1 CLRKVLH
8 LATELAV
15 VFGYEHSRLKPE
27 GFPQPVNHQRNILRR
42 PSDDESVGQRRSAEN
57 FLARAQCDK
66 HTTRHVS
73 RIRFEGRRI
82 DRAWRRVPQLQSIQ
96 YPNDGQ
102 TEILAVS
109 LADRECSSDVDA
121 KGLSRFPIEDRHG
134 AVVAAQKSAA
144 ADRESTHTGFFVRLD
159 TENVE

>member
-1 CLRKVLH
+1 QGLRKVLH

-15 VFGYEHSRLKPE
+15 VFGYEHPRLQAKGFVQPLRDRWDVPCSRCD
-27 GFPQPVNHQRNILRR
+27 Q
-42 PSDDESVGQRRSAEN
+42 ESIGQGRSPKN
-57 FLARAQCDK
+57 LLARVQSDK

-73 RIRFEGRRI
+73 RIPFEGRRI
-82 DRAWRRVPQLQSIQ
+82 DRAWRRVTQLQLIQ

-109 LADRECSSDVDA
+109 LADRECSSEVDA
-121 KGLSRFPIEDRHG
+121 KGLSRFPIEDRRG

-144 ADRESTHTGFFVRLD
+144 AEREHAHAELFLRLD
-159 TENVE
+159 